1 MSNESEISQV
11 SNVSMSFPHHG
22 SDSSLKVGTET
33 WHLPSTVFP
42 ACCVIQATPPLRHTP
57 SPNWPTESQAEFP
70 LVDCRSRGNPFK
82 RRTRS
87 EESGTG
93 IVGRYRYFDSFK
105 RESEKPATLSPNYYF
120 FRGEHFEIVSFAI
133 CHQYRLVV
141 RGASSERKIH
151 ARRRRR
157 LLLKKTSAATLVPY
171 QKVPSREHPS
181 PIPSYVHQM
190 VSSNAG
196 HFGVDRTG
204 TLPVISPGGF
214 HTPPPPSN
222 CAGCGFRISDRFY
235 LYVADRQWHSNCLK
249 CHGCKATLDQEMS
262 CFFRDGHIYCKE
274 DYYK

>member
-1 MSNESEISQV
+1 MALIDHCRR
-11 SNVSMSFPHHG
+11 PHGQLASVLTFGTTG
-22 SDSSLKVGTET
+22 SSVI
-33 WHLPSTVFP
+33 STV
-42 ACCVIQATPPLRHTP
+42 L
-57 SPNWPTESQAEFP
+57 
-70 LVDCRSRGNPFK
+70 
-82 RRTRS
+82 
-87 EESGTG
+87 
-93 IVGRYRYFDSFK
+93 K
-105 RESEKPATLSPNYYF
+105 RESGKTCYTISQIIIF
-120 FRGEHFEIVSFAI
+120 IWGGEHFEIVSFAI
-133 CHQYRLVV
+133 CHQNRLVV
-141 RGASSERKIH
+141 RGASSEQKIH
-151 ARRRRR
+151 ARRRPR

-262 CFFRDGHIYCKE
+262 CFFRDGHSKRRLLQRQVDTVCLFTLGFVCVAYRTDVE
-274 DYYK
+274 LVH